1 MAVKEFTVGS
11 RPQAVWGWLVIMDFF
26 LAGTG
31 SGLFILSLI
40 LGYPLGMT
48 VGVILVLLGGALLL
62 ADLTRPTNAWRVIM
76 RPQSSW
82 LSRGTVS
89 IIVFAILAI
98 IHIAYLLTSSGGS
111 MVNSTSWANIPGWEK
126 IIAIL
131 SGVTAATVA
140 LYPGFL
146 LGSMRGI
153 PLWNSVLSPALFLS
167 SALIAGL
174 GVALLLPQGANGLR
188 SLIALQVAGVG
199 FILLQFLLLLSL
211 LFTSQVEA
219 TKTAVLRLTQGDL
232 KSQFYFGILTF
243 GLIIP
248 LALLLI
254 SLGTITNTMLP
265 LASGI
270 LLLIGQLMLRYS
282 LVKAG
287 IFVSPV

>member
-1 MAVKEFTVGS
+1 MAVREFTVGS
-11 RPQAVWGWLVIMDFF
+11 RPQVVWGWLVIMDFF

-48 VGVILVLLGGALLL
+48 AGVILVLLGAALLL
-62 ADLTRPTNAWRVIM
+62 GDLTRPTNAWRVIM

-98 IHIAYLLTSSGGS
+98 VHIAYLSTSSGGS
-111 MVNSTSWANIPGWEK
+111 MVNSVTWANVPGWEK

-131 SGVTAATVA
+131 SGLAAATVA

-153 PLWNSVLSPALFLS
+153 PLWSSVLSPALFLS

-174 GVALLLPQGANGLR
+174 GVALLLPQGADGLR
-188 SLIALQVAGVG
+188 SLNALQVAGVG

-232 KSQFYFGILTF
+232 RLSFYVGILLL
-243 GLIIP
+243 GLIAP
-248 LALLLI
+248 LGFSLI
-254 SLGTITNTMLP
+254 SLATLSNPMLP
-265 LASGI
+265 IASGI